1 MQTQIADMLV
11 ERSSVVLATGSISDR
26 FRADIDRAIQILK
39 EEGCTEIYLFGS
51 VATGESHSDSDIDL
65 AVRGCPSGRFFYTLS
80 RLMWELDHPVD
91 IVDLNESSIFVRYLL
106 GSGELVRVG

>member
-1 MQTQIADMLV
+1 M
-11 ERSSVVLATGSISDR
+11 LATSSIPDT

-39 EEGCTEIYLFGS
+39 EEGCTEIYVFGS
-51 VATGESHSDSDIDL
+51 VATGESSSDSDIDL
-65 AVRGCPSGRFFYTLS
+65 AVRGCPPGRFFHTLG

-106 GSGELVRVG
+106 GSGELVRIG

>member
-1 MQTQIADMLV
+1 MQLHHSNGLV
-11 ERSSVVLATGSISDR
+11 ERSSIVLATKSIPDT

-39 EEGCTEIYLFGS
+39 EEGCTEIYVFGS

-65 AVRGCPSGRFFYTLS
+65 AVRGCPPGRFFHTLG
-80 RLMWELDHPVD
+80 RLIWELDRSID
-91 IVDLNESSIFVRYLL
+91 LVDLNESSIFVRYLL

>member
-1 MQTQIADMLV
+1 M
-11 ERSSVVLATGSISDR
+11 LATSSIPDT

-39 EEGCTEIYLFGS
+39 EEGCTEIYVFGS
-51 VATGESHSDSDIDL
+51 VATGESRSDSDIDL
-65 AVRGCPSGRFFYTLS
+65 AVRGCPPSRFFHTLG

-106 GSGELVRVG
+106 GSGELVRIG